1 MLASAMSPHDALRV
15 ATLDGARM
23 LGVDAQLGSLETG
36 KLADLIVIDGNPLA
50 DIRQTANVTW
60 VMRGGRLR
68 SGETLDEIWPEKKPF
83 GKFFWQMD
91 EARPTDVKI
100 IK

>member
-36 KLADLIVIDGNPLA
+36 KLADLMVIDGNPLA
-50 DIRQTANVTW
+50 DMARASRVPARAVEEGASMMIAC
-60 VMRGGRLR
+60 GLALR
-68 SGETLDEIWPEKKPF
+68 SFD
-83 GKFFWQMD
+83 
-91 EARPTDVKI
+91 
-100 IK
+100 